1 MAIRKSAMESLVVS
15 FWRNKHVLVTG
26 HTGFKGCWL
35 SLWLLHL
42 GARVTGLALPSKTTP
57 SLFDQLGLASELDHR
72 IGDVRDPDF
81 VAGLISQVQP
91 NAVFHLAAQSLVLE
105 SYRDP
110 IDTWQVN
117 VMGTIH
123 VLEALR
129 ALEKP
134 CAAVLITTDKV
145 YENREWEYGYRECDA
160 LGGHDPYS
168 ASKAGAELAISC
180 WRRSFLNGISGVKI
194 ASARAGNV
202 IGGGD
207 WAENRIVPDLVRALS
222 DKRALKIR
230 NANAI
235 RPWQHVLEPLGGY
248 MLLAQRLLQS
258 DKKSYQDA
266 FNFGPMPDAER
277 SVHDL
282 VEEALR
288 HWPGTWED
296 GSDPDRPY
304 EAGRLALST
313 ERARTRLGW
322 EPRWSF
328 SRAVRETM
336 AWYRA
341 SVGANPGELRELSLS
356 AIRDYEDTPAP
367 ASQHEAA

>member
-1 MAIRKSAMESLVVS
+1 MAVRTSAMEGLVVS
-15 FWRNKHVLVTG
+15 CWQGKHVLVTG
-26 HTGFKGCWL
+26 HTGFKGSWL

-42 GARVTGLALPSKTTP
+42 GAHVTGFALPPDTTP
-57 SLFDQLGLASELDHR
+57 SLFDQLGLAGEMDHR
-72 IGDVRDPDF
+72 IGDIRDPDL
-81 VAGLISQVQP
+81 VAGLISEVRP
-91 NAVFHLAAQSLVLE
+91 DAVFHLAAQSLVLN
-105 SYRDP
+105 SYREP
-110 IDTWQVN
+110 IYTWQAN

-123 VLEALR
+123 LLEALR
-129 ALEKP
+129 ALNKP

-160 LGGHDPYS
+160 LGGYDPYS
-168 ASKAGAELAISC
+168 SSKAAAEIAISC

-207 WAENRIVPDLVRALS
+207 WAENRIVPDMVRALS
-222 DKRALKIR
+222 DKRTLKVR

-248 MLLAQRLLQS
+248 MLLAQRLFES

-296 GSDPDRPY
+296 GSDPDMPH
-304 EAGRLALST
+304 EAGRLALNIDH
-313 ERARTRLGW
+313 ARSRLGW
-322 EPRWSF
+322 EPRWDF
-328 SRAVRETM
+328 ERAVAETIV
-336 AWYRA
+336 WYR
-341 SVGANPGELRELSLS
+341 SSIEANPAER
-356 AIRDYEDTPAP
+356 RDMSVKTIQTYAD
-367 ASQHEAA
+367 EAAPE